1 MDKICIVK
9 RRKRIG
15 ELGYQEGAPIEGK
28 PIAQPELASV
38 SCAFINSAS
47 GIRIQDSM
55 PSAMPGNID
64 QKVSLQL
71 NPLGHGAFDGNG
83 SLQQVQPCESDV
95 EAVDNEGR
103 YVFNFLFKKVH
114 DVRML
119 SSKDVCIMLKVSRRF
134 LSQLVKLGKIDSY
147 KLGRLRR
154 FLLDD
159 ILTYLGE
166 NKDKPAIART
176 QKMRRLDQRD

>member
-9 RRKRIG
+9 RRKRVG
-15 ELGYQEGAPIEGK
+15 ESVYREAVGTEESIMD
-28 PIAQPELASV
+28 QPQLADV
-38 SCAFINSAS
+38 SCAFVNGVS
-47 GIRIQDSM
+47 GVRLQDSL
-55 PSAMPGNID
+55 PSPMPGNID
-64 QKVSLQL
+64 QRLSVQL
-71 NPLGHGAFDGNG
+71 NPLSPRALERCGQMTA
-83 SLQQVQPCESDV
+83 LQNCRPEVVTGDQ
-95 EAVDNEGR
+95 EGK

-119 SSKDVCIMLKVSRRF
+119 SPKDVCIMLKISRRF
-134 LSQLVKLGKIDSY
+134 LSKLVSSGKIDSY

-166 NKDKPAIART
+166 NKEMPGTAGSP
-176 QKMRRLDQRD
+176 KMRRIEQRD